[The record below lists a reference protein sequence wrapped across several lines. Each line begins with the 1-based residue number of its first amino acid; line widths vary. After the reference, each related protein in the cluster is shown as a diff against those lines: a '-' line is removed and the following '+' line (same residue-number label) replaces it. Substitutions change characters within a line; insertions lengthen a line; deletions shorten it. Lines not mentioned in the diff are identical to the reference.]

1 MDNFI
6 RGVSKILFLIQ
17 IRNNAGIA
25 QLVEQATENRRVP
38 SSNLGPGTFIF
49 YKNGDKLALLRGCF
63 FVQKI
68 SYGEGFRQPK
78 CNLKKYKK
86 AFS

>member
-1 MDNFI
+1 
-6 RGVSKILFLIQ
+6 
-17 IRNNAGIA
+17 
-25 QLVEQATENRRVP
+25 
-38 SSNLGPGTFIF
+38 
-49 YKNGDKLALLRGCF
+49 
-63 FVQKI
+63 VQKI